1 MKRIFQR
8 NNETLKEVNLPHYDC
23 SKNDIEALLLCQKL
37 EILNLDISSVPECL
51 KLLTSKLDN
60 LRILKIHSELLK
72 TADFRCKNLKS
83 LSLTCTELLITADF
97 RCFLASCKNLKSL
110 SLTYPDPPFDDF
122 AMGAVAQLKE
132 LNDLKLAADLSEF
145 TSADSFLHLFNGCV
159 NLERVTFGRRCEYL
173 GILDHFI
180 LLDNRELVD
189 LSSLQKTKLKYFNS
203 KCEILTT
210 TTIKTWMRRFPTL
223 RCIIQGERMFV
234 RPDTTVAEL
243 EDFIGKQDGV
253 IKLKKVVYM

>member
-1 MKRIFQR
+1 MAVGLDRIF
-8 NNETLKEVNLPHYDC
+8 
-23 SKNDIEALLLCQKL
+23 
-37 EILNLDISSVPECL
+37 
-51 KLLTSKLDN
+51 
-60 LRILKIHSELLK
+60 
-72 TADFRCKNLKS
+72 
-83 LSLTCTELLITADF
+83 
-97 RCFLASCKNLKSL
+97 
-110 SLTYPDPPFDDF
+110 
-122 AMGAVAQLKE
+122 
-132 LNDLKLAADLSEF
+132 
-145 TSADSFLHLFNGCV
+145 
-159 NLERVTFGRRCEYL
+159 L